1 VKALC
6 EKYLISMGAFGHQA
20 GQIDTLV
27 LGCTHYP
34 FALSLLSP
42 LVGEKVTILET
53 GEPVARH
60 TQQVLAERGLLVDV
74 GRIGRVTLIATGDSQ
89 SLHRAAF
96 TLGI

>member
-1 VKALC
+1 
-6 EKYLISMGAFGHQA
+6 MGAFGRQA

-34 FALSLLSP
+34 FALPLLRS
-42 LVGEKVTILET
+42 LVGENVTILET

-60 TQQVLAERGLLVDV
+60 TQQVLAERDLLADVDRV
-74 GRIGRVTLIATGDSQ
+74 GRVTLIATGDSQ
-89 SLHRAAF
+89 SLQRAAL